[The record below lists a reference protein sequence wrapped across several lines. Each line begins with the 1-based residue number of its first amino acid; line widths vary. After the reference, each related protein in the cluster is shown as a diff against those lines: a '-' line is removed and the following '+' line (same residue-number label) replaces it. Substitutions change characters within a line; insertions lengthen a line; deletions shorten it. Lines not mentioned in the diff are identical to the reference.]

1 MDPAL
6 FYHRLQ
12 FAFTISYHY
21 LFPQLTM
28 GLGLLIVLLKTW
40 ALRTGDPRYDQAAHF
55 WGKIFGLTFAMG
67 VVTGIPME
75 FQFGTNWA
83 RFSERT
89 GAIIGQ
95 TLAMEGIFAFFLESS
110 FLGLFLFGGKKLSP
124 RGHWAAA
131 VAVWLGSWLSG
142 FFIVATNAF
151 MQHPTGHAVDEQGRL
166 VLDSLLGLLGNQW
179 LLWQYLHTMT
189 GAVVTGSLVMA
200 ALGAFYL
207 LTDMGENGDATEQGL
222 FGRIFLRL
230 GVPAGL
236 IAALLMAA
244 PTGDQQA
251 ANVARLQPPTFAAM
265 EGLFNSDEG
274 AGLVILGQPD
284 MDALRLDNPLE
295 IPRVLSFLTYRRWD
309 APVAGLTAFPRED
322 WPDNVP
328 LLYYAYHIMVGLGT
342 MFIGVMA
349 LAAFLL
355 WRNRLFSTRAAL
367 WMVMLAAPFPFIAN
381 TAGWMTAELGRQ
393 PWLVYGLM
401 RTSEGT
407 SQTVSAGNTLFS
419 LIGFMGIYLLLG
431 ILYLF
436 LVGREISHGPAAD
449 GHPGPTPTPEEG

>member
-6 FYHRLQ
+6 FYHRFH

-40 ALRTGDPRYDQAAHF
+40 ALRTGEERYDQAAHF

-95 TLAMEGIFAFFLESS
+95 TLAMEGMFAFFLESS
-110 FLGLFLFGGKKLSP
+110 FLGLFLFGRKKLSP
-124 RGHWAAA
+124 RGHWGAA
-131 VAVWLGSWLSG
+131 VAVWLGSWISG

-166 VLDSLLGLLGNQW
+166 VLESLPALLTNPW
-179 LLWQYLHTMT
+179 LFWQYLHTMT
-189 GAVVTGSLVMA
+189 GAVVTGSFVMA
-200 ALGAFYL
+200 AVGAFYVL
-207 LTDMGENGDATEQGL
+207 SDPADDVETSEQSR
-222 FGRIFLRL
+222 FGRLFLRL
-230 GVPAGL
+230 GVPVGL
-236 IAALLMAA
+236 VASLIMAF

-251 ANVARLQPPTFAAM
+251 ANVARHQPPSFAAM
-265 EGLFNSDEG
+265 EGLFHSDEG
-274 AGLVILGQPD
+274 AALVILGQPD
-284 MDALRLDNPLE
+284 MEALRLDNPLE
-295 IPRVLSFLTYRRWD
+295 IPRVLSFLTYKRWD
-309 APVAGLTAFPRED
+309 APVAGLTDFPRED

-328 LLYYAYHIMVGLGT
+328 LLYYVYHIMVGLGT
-342 MFIGVMA
+342 LFIGVMA
-349 LAAFLL
+349 LAGFLL
-355 WRNRLFSTRAAL
+355 WRRRLIHTRAAL
-367 WMVMLAAPFPFIAN
+367 WLVMLAAPFPFIAN

-401 RTSEGT
+401 RTSEG
-407 SQTVSAGNTLFS
+407 SSLTVGAGNTLFS
-419 LIGFMGIYLLLG
+419 LIGFMGMYLLLG
-431 ILYLF
+431 VLYLF
-436 LVGREISHGPAAD
+436 LVGREISHGPG
-449 GHPGPTPTPEEG
+449 GHAPSANTGEV